1 MSHMVIFRS
10 SDGKTGY
17 HQAEVLE
24 EAVHYV
30 ERIRNAEGVEQAR
43 IFRLEEVRFE
53 FRPYFHVQVAE
64 TAPTDPPVA
73 TAAVPVAE
81 AVTPAPEP
89 ADDGRAQT
97 LTEAL
102 PDELEMTPVPEG
114 DALGG
119 ANGRRGLFGR

>member
-53 FRPYFHVQVAE
+53 FRPYFHVQVAG
-64 TAPTDPPVA
+64 TAPAEPAADVA
-73 TAAVPVAE
+73 APAE
-81 AVTPAPEP
+81 EP
-89 ADDGRAQT
+89 ADDARPET
-97 LTEAL
+97 LSEAL

-114 DALGG
+114 DALSGLSS
-119 ANGRRGLFGR
+119 RRGLFGR

>member
-1 MSHMVIFRS
+1 MSHMVIFHS

-17 HQAEVLE
+17 HQTEVLE

-43 IFRLEEVRFE
+43 IFRLEEIRFE

-64 TAPTDPPVA
+64 SAPAAEVAPDAPP
-73 TAAVPVAE
+73 PEAE
-81 AVTPAPEP
+81 AAEE
-89 ADDGRAQT
+89 DGRPQT

-102 PDELEMTPVPEG
+102 PDDLEMTPVPEG
-114 DALGG
+114 DAAG
-119 ANGRRGLFGR
+119 GRRGLFGR

>member
-30 ERIRNAEGVEQAR
+30 ERIRNAEGVEQAK

-64 TAPTDPPVA
+64 TAPAVPAVAA
-73 TAAVPVAE
+73 TAEPVDE
-81 AVTPAPEP
+81 AVAAPFEP
-89 ADDGRAQT
+89 EDDVRPQA
-97 LTEAL
+97 LVDAL
-102 PDELEMTPVPEG
+102 PDELEMTPVPE
-114 DALGG
+114 DEAV
-119 ANGRRGLFGR
+119 GRRGRFSR